1 MNRKFILILSD
12 TLSYWLALFL
22 TLFIRYGENL
32 NSSLILDHLIPFGIL
47 FLIAL
52 FIFYSFR
59 LYEIYYGI
67 RKTDWILPL
76 IISLIIFF
84 LISSA
89 FFYFYSRFYSSIT
102 PRGNLILFLIIFA
115 ITTGIFRTLL
125 EILVL
130 GNLKEKIIIIGKS
143 PDFLKLASFL
153 QAHEEYGF
161 KIVRLFGLVDTN
173 RIKKLVLEEKI
184 KIAVLEENLIKNSSL
199 DEILEI
205 LNLNLSLETLD
216 SFYENKLSKIN
227 LNSLSNIWLLTNLFK
242 NRSGIIQMFYSLFE
256 KFLALIFLIILS
268 PILILVSILILI
280 FMGTPVIY
288 KQKRVGK
295 NNQIFTIYKFR
306 TMTKDAEKTGA
317 QWSIIGDKRV
327 TPLGQILRK
336 THVDE
341 FPQLVNV
348 LKGELSFVGPR
359 PERPEFVE
367 ILQKEIPYYNL
378 RHLVKPG
385 ITGWAQL
392 NYPYASSIE
401 DSFEKLQYD
410 LFYLKH
416 RNFLFDLSIIV
427 KTLRSFIQN
436 PKKISLAKE

>member
-1 MNRKFILILSD
+1 MNRKLVLILSD

-22 TLFIRYGENL
+22 TLVIRYGKSL
-32 NSSLILDHLIPFGIL
+32 NSSLILNHLIPFGIL
-47 FLIAL
+47 FLLAL

-76 IISLIIFF
+76 VISLIIFF
-84 LISSA
+84 LIASA
-89 FFYFYSRFYSSIT
+89 FFYFYSRFCNGIT
-102 PRGNLILFLIIFA
+102 PRGNLILFLMIFA
-115 ITTGIFRTLL
+115 ILVGIFRTLL

-153 QAHEEYGF
+153 QIHEEYGF
-161 KIVRLFGLVDTN
+161 KIIQLLSFVDID
-173 RIKKLVLEEKI
+173 RIKKLVWEEKVKIAILEEDL
-184 KIAVLEENLIKNSSL
+184 VKNSSTS
-199 DEILEI
+199 EILEI
-205 LNLNLSLETLD
+205 LNLNLNLETLD

-242 NRSGIIQMFYSLFE
+242 NKNGISQAIYSLFE
-256 KFLALIFLIILS
+256 KFWAAIFLIILS
-268 PILILVSILILI
+268 PVLILVSISILI
-280 FMGTPVIY
+280 FMGTPIIY
-288 KQKRVGK
+288 KQQRVGK
-295 NNQIFTIYKFR
+295 NNQVFTIYKFR

-317 QWSIIGDKRV
+317 QWAVIGDKRV

-336 THVDE
+336 THFDE
-341 FPQLVNV
+341 FPQLINI
-348 LKGELSFVGPR
+348 LQGKLSFVGPR

-416 RNFLFDLSIIV
+416 KGFLFDLSIIL

-436 PKKISLAKE
+436 PQKT